1 MLSRTFTVDFSFGKT
16 AEIKFLQTF
25 RDYFNDQSINL
36 TNDFD
41 VFDYEG
47 TNIFIELKTRNNTKN
62 KYNDTMIGLNKIK
75 KAKNL
80 IKSNNNIKIY
90 FVFKFTDGLY
100 YWNYDNTI
108 ELKIDKGGRTD
119 RYKIEIKDYCYIPVN
134 QLSEIIL

>member
-1 MLSRTFTVDFSFGKT
+1 MLSRTITVDFNFGKT
-16 AEIKFLQTF
+16 AEINFLQTF

-80 IKSNNNIKIY
+80 IKSNKANGN
-90 FVFKFTDGLY
+90 
-100 YWNYDNTI
+100 
-108 ELKIDKGGRTD
+108 
-119 RYKIEIKDYCYIPVN
+119 
-134 QLSEIIL
+134 SSS